1 MSKEGGEGYER
12 KKRKNS
18 FLLLTA
24 LTHIQDQLPFAVVGS
39 REEIVVGGHKVRARQ
54 YPWGTVEGEWKEG
67 GKREGREGGGREGR
81 EGREREGGERKRG
94 ARYTSFSGLTHFSLL
109 AVGEDRR
116 IWLVYVFSSPSS
128 VENEAHCDF
137 VKLREM
143 LLR

>member
-1 MSKEGGEGYER
+1 MGSHASTDDRHTSDDQAVCVCVQRETQVLRQSYPPDQTALP
-12 KKRKNS
+12 S
-18 FLLLTA
+18 PSLTA
-24 LTHIQDQLPFAVVGS
+24 ASWIEAFLGRL
-39 REEIVVGGHKVRARQ
+39 
-54 YPWGTVEGEWKEG
+54 EG
-67 GKREGREGGGREGR
+67 
-81 EGREREGGERKRG
+81 GGERKRG
-94 ARYTSFSGLTHFSLL
+94 ARYTSFSGPTQFLLL